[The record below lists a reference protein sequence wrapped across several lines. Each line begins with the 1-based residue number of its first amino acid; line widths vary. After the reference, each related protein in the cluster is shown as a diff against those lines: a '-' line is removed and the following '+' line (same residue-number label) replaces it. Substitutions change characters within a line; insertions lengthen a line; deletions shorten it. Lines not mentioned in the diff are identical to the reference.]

1 MNVSVSIDGFTP
13 SSYVYDN
20 LCPDTYCYNIST
32 INIRSLTYGFH
43 TMDVLV
49 VGYNGTG
56 WSDFYLDYVVIDT
69 TNTPSNRGLSRQVLR
84 VNILVQSLM
93 MRTAKPKPLLEEL

>member
-13 SSYVYDN
+13 SSHVYDN
-20 LCPDTYCYNIST
+20 LCPGTYCYNIST
-32 INIRSLTYGFH
+32 ITIRSLTYGSH
-43 TMDVLV
+43 TLDILV

-69 TNTPSNRGLSRQVLR
+69 TDTSKKGLSRQVLR
-84 VNILVQSLM
+84 GNILVQSLM
-93 MRTAKPKPLLEEL
+93 IHTAKLKPLLEEH